1 MPRIAVVGKGGS
13 GKTTLVATLSRL
25 AARHGETVIAVDG
38 DPNPNLAAALGF
50 PPETRASFTPLGTR
64 TAATGVATSF
74 GDRATL
80 KEVVDDTAIRT
91 ADGVRLVVGVGVQDA
106 GVG

>member
-25 AARHGETVIAVDG
+25 AARHGEMVIAVDG
-38 DPNPNLAAALGF
+38 DPNPNLAAALGI
-50 PPETRASFTPLGTR
+50 PPEMRASLIPLGTR
-64 TAATGVATSF
+64 TAAAGIATSF
-74 GDRATL
+74 GDRTTL
-80 KEVVDDTAIRT
+80 TEVVDDAAIHT
-91 ADGVRLVVGVGVQDA
+91 ADGVRLVVGVSVQDA